1 MDDFSLWDLMVS
13 MFWFMLLVA
22 WIWLLISI
30 LGDIFRDRELGGGAK
45 AMWVLFLVFLPWLGA
60 LMYLIFRGNS
70 MNERTQQAMAEAEKR
85 QRAYIQSVGRI
96 DSQRGGPDPGPVR
109 AQGERP
115 PHGRGVRAGQVQDPR
130 LIVRRSGGR
139 GT

>member
-30 LGDIFRDRELGGGAK
+30 LGDIFRDRELSGGAK

-70 MNERTQQAMAEAEKR
+70 MNDRTHKAMVEAEQR
-85 QRAYIQSVGRI
+85 QREYIQS
-96 DSQRGGPDPGPVR
+96 
-109 AQGERP
+109 A
-115 PHGRGVRAGQVQDPR
+115 AGSTASVADQIKD
-130 LIVRRSGGR
+130 LSALKESGHI
-139 GT
+139 TDAEYEQAKSKILA

>member
-70 MNERTQQAMAEAEKR
+70 MNDRTRQAMEEAEQR
-85 QRAYIQSVGRI
+85 QRAYIQS
-96 DSQRGGPDPGPVR
+96 
-109 AQGERP
+109 A
-115 PHGRGVRAGQVQDPR
+115 AGSTASVADQIKDLSALR
-130 LIVRRSGGR
+130 ESGHISDAEFEQAK
-139 GT
+139 TKILA

>member
-60 LMYLIFRGNS
+60 LIYLIARGNS
-70 MNERTQQAMAEAEKR
+70 MNERTRQAMVDAEQR
-85 QRAYIQSVGRI
+85 QRAYIQDVSGSAAPSVAEQIR
-96 DSQRGGPDPGPVR
+96 DLS
-109 AQGERP
+109 ALKE
-115 PHGRGVRAGQVQDPR
+115 
-130 LIVRRSGGR
+130 SGHL
-139 GT
+139 TDAEYEQAKSKILA

>member
-70 MNERTQQAMAEAEKR
+70 MNERTHKAMVEAEQR
-85 QRAYIQSVGRI
+85 QREYIQSAA
-96 DSQRGGPDPGPVR
+96 GPQASVADQIKDLS
-109 AQGERP
+109 ALKE
-115 PHGRGVRAGQVQDPR
+115 
-130 LIVRRSGGR
+130 SGHISDAEFEQAKSKILA
-139 GT
+139 

>member
-1 MDDFSLWDLMVS
+1 MDDFSLWDLMIS

-60 LMYLIFRGNS
+60 LIYLIARGNS
-70 MNERTQQAMAEAEKR
+70 MNERTQQAMADAEKR
-85 QRAYIQSVGRI
+85 QRAYIQDAAGSTASVADQIRDLSALR
-96 DSQRGGPDPGPVR
+96 DSGHLSDAEYEQ
-109 AQGERP
+109 AKSKIL
-115 PHGRGVRAGQVQDPR
+115 A
-130 LIVRRSGGR
+130 
-139 GT
+139 

>member
-70 MNERTQQAMAEAEKR
+70 MNDRTHKAMVEAEQR
-85 QRAYIQSVGRI
+85 QREYIQS
-96 DSQRGGPDPGPVR
+96 
-109 AQGERP
+109 A
-115 PHGRGVRAGQVQDPR
+115 AGSTASVADQIKD
-130 LIVRRSGGR
+130 LSALKESGHLSDAEYEQAK
-139 GT
+139 TKILA

>member
-1 MDDFSLWDLMVS
+1 MDDFSLWDLMIS

-60 LMYLIFRGNS
+60 LIYLIARGNS
-70 MNERTQQAMAEAEKR
+70 MNERTQQAMADAEKR
-85 QRAYIQSVGRI
+85 QRAYIQEV
-96 DSQRGGPDPGPVR
+96 
-109 AQGERP
+109 
-115 PHGRGVRAGQVQDPR
+115 
-130 LIVRRSGGR
+130 SGGSTASVAEQIR
-139 GT
+139 DLSALKESGHLTDAEYDAAKSKILA

>member
-70 MNERTQQAMAEAEKR
+70 MNDRTRQAMVEAEQR
-85 QRAYIQSVGRI
+85 QREYIQS
-96 DSQRGGPDPGPVR
+96 
-109 AQGERP
+109 A
-115 PHGRGVRAGQVQDPR
+115 AGSTASVADQIKD
-130 LIVRRSGGR
+130 LSALKESGHI
-139 GT
+139 TDTEYEQAKSKILA

>member
-1 MDDFSLWDLMVS
+1 MDDFSLWDLMIS

-60 LMYLIFRGNS
+60 LIYLIARGNS
-70 MNERTQQAMAEAEKR
+70 MNERTQQAMADAEKR
-85 QRAYIQSVGRI
+85 QRAYIQEV
-96 DSQRGGPDPGPVR
+96 
-109 AQGERP
+109 
-115 PHGRGVRAGQVQDPR
+115 
-130 LIVRRSGGR
+130 SGGSTASVAEQIR
-139 GT
+139 DLSALKESGHLTDAEYDAAKAKILA

>member
-60 LMYLIFRGNS
+60 LIYLIARGNS
-70 MNERTQQAMAEAEKR
+70 MNERTRQAMVDAEQR
-85 QRAYIQSVGRI
+85 QRAYIQEV
-96 DSQRGGPDPGPVR
+96 
-109 AQGERP
+109 
-115 PHGRGVRAGQVQDPR
+115 
-130 LIVRRSGGR
+130 SGGSTASVAEQIR
-139 GT
+139 DLSALKESGHLTDAEYDAAKAKILA

>member
-1 MDDFSLWDLMVS
+1 MDDFSLWDLMIS

-60 LMYLIFRGNS
+60 LIYLIARGNS
-70 MNERTQQAMAEAEKR
+70 MNERTRQAMADAEKR
-85 QRAYIQSVGRI
+85 QRAYIQEV
-96 DSQRGGPDPGPVR
+96 
-109 AQGERP
+109 
-115 PHGRGVRAGQVQDPR
+115 
-130 LIVRRSGGR
+130 SGGSTASVAEQIR
-139 GT
+139 DLSALKESGHLTDAEYDAAKAKILA

>member
-70 MNERTQQAMAEAEKR
+70 MNDRTRQAMEEAEAAPARLHPERCRDR
-85 QRAYIQSVGRI
+85 QPAWRTRSRTC
-96 DSQRGGPDPGPVR
+96 
-109 AQGERP
+109 
-115 PHGRGVRAGQVQDPR
+115 PR
-130 LIVRRSGGR
+130 
-139 GT
+139 

>member
-30 LGDIFRDRELGGGAK
+30 LGDIFRDRELSGGAK
-45 AMWVLFLVFLPWLGA
+45 AMWVFFLVFLPWLGA

-70 MNERTQQAMAEAEKR
+70 MNDRTRQAMEEAEQR
-85 QRAYIQSVGRI
+85 QRAYIQS
-96 DSQRGGPDPGPVR
+96 
-109 AQGERP
+109 A
-115 PHGRGVRAGQVQDPR
+115 AGSTASVSDQIRDLSALR
-130 LIVRRSGGR
+130 ESGHLSDAEFDQAKAKILA
-139 GT
+139 

>member
-1 MDDFSLWDLMVS
+1 MDDFSLWDLMIS

-60 LMYLIFRGNS
+60 LIYLIARGNS
-70 MNERTQQAMAEAEKR
+70 MNERTQQAMADAEKR
-85 QRAYIQSVGRI
+85 QRAYIQEV
-96 DSQRGGPDPGPVR
+96 
-109 AQGERP
+109 
-115 PHGRGVRAGQVQDPR
+115 
-130 LIVRRSGGR
+130 SGGSTASVAEQIR
-139 GT
+139 DLSALKESGHITDAEYDAAKSKILA

>member
-1 MDDFSLWDLMVS
+1 MDDFSLWDLMIS

-60 LMYLIFRGNS
+60 LIYLIARGNS
-70 MNERTQQAMAEAEKR
+70 MNERTQQAMADAEKR
-85 QRAYIQSVGRI
+85 QRAYIQEV
-96 DSQRGGPDPGPVR
+96 
-109 AQGERP
+109 
-115 PHGRGVRAGQVQDPR
+115 
-130 LIVRRSGGR
+130 SGGSTASVAEQIR
-139 GT
+139 DLSALKESGHLTDAEYEQAKTKILA

>member
-30 LGDIFRDRELGGGAK
+30 LGDIFRDRELSGGAK

-70 MNERTQQAMAEAEKR
+70 MNDRTRQAMEEAESR
-85 QRAYIQSVGRI
+85 QRAYIQSAAG
-96 DSQRGGPDPGPVR
+96 SQASVADQIKDLS
-109 AQGERP
+109 ALKE
-115 PHGRGVRAGQVQDPR
+115 
-130 LIVRRSGGR
+130 SGHISDAEFEQAKSKILA
-139 GT
+139 

>member
-70 MNERTQQAMAEAEKR
+70 MNDRTHKAMVEAEQR
-85 QRAYIQSVGRI
+85 QREYIQSAA
-96 DSQRGGPDPGPVR
+96 GPQASVADQIKDLS
-109 AQGERP
+109 ALKE
-115 PHGRGVRAGQVQDPR
+115 
-130 LIVRRSGGR
+130 SGHISDAEFEQAKSKILA
-139 GT
+139 

>member
-30 LGDIFRDRELGGGAK
+30 LGDIFRDRELSGGAK

-70 MNERTQQAMAEAEKR
+70 MNDRTRQAMVEAEQR
-85 QRAYIQSVGRI
+85 QREYIQS
-96 DSQRGGPDPGPVR
+96 
-109 AQGERP
+109 A
-115 PHGRGVRAGQVQDPR
+115 AGSTASVADQIKD
-130 LIVRRSGGR
+130 LSALKESGHI
-139 GT
+139 TDTESEQAKSKILA

>member
-30 LGDIFRDRELGGGAK
+30 LGDIFRDRELSGGAK

-60 LMYLIFRGNS
+60 LIYLIVRGNS
-70 MNERTQQAMAEAEKR
+70 MNERTLQARLDQEAQTRAFVRESVGTPGPSMADELRKLVQLRDSGVLTEAEYEQAK
-85 QRAYIQSVGRI
+85 VK
-96 DSQRGGPDPGPVR
+96 V
-109 AQGERP
+109 
-115 PHGRGVRAGQVQDPR
+115 
-130 LIVRRSGGR
+130 L
-139 GT
+139 T

>member
-30 LGDIFRDRELGGGAK
+30 LGDIFRDRELSGGAK

-60 LMYLIFRGNS
+60 LMYLIVRGNS
-70 MNERTQQAMAEAEKR
+70 MNDRTRQAMEEAEQR
-85 QRAYIQSVGRI
+85 QRAYIQSAA
-96 DSQRGGPDPGPVR
+96 GPTASVADQIKDLSALR
-109 AQGERP
+109 E
-115 PHGRGVRAGQVQDPR
+115 
-130 LIVRRSGGR
+130 SGHISDAEFDQAKAKILA
-139 GT
+139 

>member
-60 LMYLIFRGNS
+60 LIYLIARGNS

-85 QRAYIQSVGRI
+85 QRAYIQDV
-96 DSQRGGPDPGPVR
+96 
-109 AQGERP
+109 
-115 PHGRGVRAGQVQDPR
+115 
-130 LIVRRSGGR
+130 SGGSTPSVAEQIR
-139 GT
+139 DLSALKESGHLTDAEYEQAKSKILA

>member
-1 MDDFSLWDLMVS
+1 MDDFSLWDLMIS

-60 LMYLIFRGNS
+60 LIYLIARGNS
-70 MNERTQQAMAEAEKR
+70 MNERTRQAMADAEKR
-85 QRAYIQSVGRI
+85 QREYIQEV
-96 DSQRGGPDPGPVR
+96 
-109 AQGERP
+109 
-115 PHGRGVRAGQVQDPR
+115 
-130 LIVRRSGGR
+130 SGGSTASVAEQIR
-139 GT
+139 DLSALKESGHITDAEYEAAKSKILA